1 MSVIKVNSQVNK
13 AVHFILKEHW
23 DKDIAIEA
31 AFTSVADKIDYTSFY
46 SMVLDKL
53 DKKEYQC

>member
-1 MSVIKVNSQVNK
+1 MSTKKVGSQVNK
-13 AVHFILKEHW
+13 AVHLILKEHW

-31 AFTSVADKIDYTSFY
+31 VFTSVADKIDYTSFY

-53 DKKEYQC
+53 EGKEY